1 MQRQSEVRDAVT
13 AFQAWLRKK
22 YGERKGVAE

>member
-1 MQRQSEVRDAVT
+1 MQRQGEVRDAVT
-13 AFQAWLRKK
+13 AFQAWLSEE